1 MLDDQPGKT
10 QFLLRLSVARCTL
23 ESHMS
28 VSILCQ
34 MFRLYLGYQTQ
45 LDGLTKAETNVH
57 AKKHKATRVAFIT
70 ILPILARDHW
80 SFAVS
85 AYSTRTEELALE

>member
-1 MLDDQPGKT
+1 
-10 QFLLRLSVARCTL
+10 
-23 ESHMS
+23 
-28 VSILCQ
+28 
-34 MFRLYLGYQTQ
+34 MFRLYLGYQTP

-70 ILPILARDHW
+70 ILARDHW